1 MMPTYQLQN
10 QKKRIGDQSMESLLT
25 DKEVAVI
32 RNQSVAT
39 IRRERLHRRGIRFIR
54 VGGSIRYRRED
65 VKAWL
70 DSLPTGGGTAAVE

>member
-1 MMPTYQLQN
+1 MTDNLL
-10 QKKRIGDQSMESLLT
+10 ETLLT
-25 DKEVAVI
+25 DIEVARI

-39 IRRERLHRRGIRFIR
+39 IRRERLHNTGIRFYR

-70 DSLPTGGGTAAVE
+70 DSLPTGGGDLEAR